1 MKKNILF
8 AILGIGIIG
17 VCFSLVMFRGKE
29 VNVIEEPTVTIEQV
43 IEEEVVDI
51 NDVQPD
57 TELDIEVEEVV
68 ESEVVSESEGVSE
81 EPASSIVEPQA
92 PTESIVESTEPVEEA
107 LTEEP
112 VEETPAVEAP
122 APEEAPV
129 QEPAQEQA
137 KPVESTEVQPVL
149 PASSAPTPSMEEM
162 LQKLEAHGRGAYD
175 TSKIT
180 VVSGEN
186 SNGGT
191 PQGGGYWN

>member
-17 VCFSLVMFRGKE
+17 VCFSLVMFRGNE
-29 VNVIEEPTVTIEQV
+29 TNVITEPTVTIEEMV
-43 IEEEVVDI
+43 ENEVVDI
-51 NDVQPD
+51 NDKQPD

-68 ESEVVSESEGVSE
+68 ENEVASNSEGVSSE
-81 EPASSIVEPQA
+81 TVDSIVESEAPVESIVEP
-92 PTESIVESTEPVEEA
+92 TETIEE
-107 LTEEP
+107 
-112 VEETPAVEAP
+112 VEAP
-122 APEEAPV
+122 AVVETAPEEAPI

>member
-1 MKKNILF
+1 MKRNLVY

-17 VCFSLVMFRGKE
+17 ICFSLVMFRGRE
-29 VNVIEEPTVTIEQV
+29 ANVVEEPAVTIEQV

-68 ESEVVSESEGVSE
+68 KEVVENEVVSNSDGVSE
-81 EPASSIVEPQA
+81 EPASSIVEPES
-92 PTESIVESTEPVEEA
+92 PTESIVEPTEPIEEA
-107 LTEEP
+107 
-112 VEETPAVEAP
+112 PAVEAP

>member
-1 MKKNILF
+1 MKRNLVY

-17 VCFSLVMFRGKE
+17 ICFSLVMFRGRE
-29 VNVIEEPTVTIEQV
+29 ANVVEEPAVTIEQV
-43 IEEEVVDI
+43 QEEEVVDI
-51 NDVQPD
+51 NDKLPD
-57 TELDIEVEEVV
+57 EELDIEIEEVV
-68 ESEVVSESEGVSE
+68 ENEVEAKYEGVSE
-81 EPASSIVEPQA
+81 EPASSIVEPES
-92 PTESIVESTEPVEEA
+92 PTESIVESTEPIEEA
-107 LTEEP
+107 
-112 VEETPAVEAP
+112 PAVEAP

-129 QEPAQEQA
+129 EEATQEPA